1 MQAKGQVFSYSRS
14 IISTMERK
22 LEKEN
27 CPSQNITVMVVMDQS
42 HEWMLKLVSEGTIGN
57 RALAQS
63 HSVFLQELTG
73 EHGHITA
80 GIWQRLNQVSRL
92 ISPEARHIGIWSPR
106 MGRTEKGSTL
116 ASQECLPKVCKLN
129 RTRKYQRRDAPN
141 SNLPD
146 LSRVQI
152 LEAWKPIEGD

>member
-22 LEKEN
+22 LEKEI
-27 CPSQNITVMVVMDQS
+27 CPSQNITVMIVMDQS
-42 HEWMLKLVSEGTIGN
+42 HEWMLKLVTEGTIGN

-63 HSVFLQELTG
+63 HSVFLQDLQEKMVTSLLG
-73 EHGHITA
+73 YGRD
-80 GIWQRLNQVSRL
+80 QLNQVSRL
-92 ISPEARHIGIWSPR
+92 ISPEARHVGIRSPQ

-141 SNLPD
+141 SNLPEPFQSLD
-146 LSRVQI
+146 FGS
-152 LEAWKPIEGD
+152 LEAN

>member
-57 RALAQS
+57 RALA
-63 HSVFLQELTG
+63 
-73 EHGHITA
+73 
-80 GIWQRLNQVSRL
+80 
-92 ISPEARHIGIWSPR
+92 
-106 MGRTEKGSTL
+106 
-116 ASQECLPKVCKLN
+116 
-129 RTRKYQRRDAPN
+129 
-141 SNLPD
+141 
-146 LSRVQI
+146 
-152 LEAWKPIEGD
+152 